1 MLRTTYKSPSSVHV
15 FGFSVDNTD
24 LFPRIPPSIDP
35 TVIRTQI
42 DLQGWSIESL
52 SPNTTQVTLLEQSDP
67 RGWSNKSSIPQVMM
81 STLAGIGEF
90 AIKHGAPPVATRLGG
105 ARALSSKY
113 DPEKETFKFE
123 YESAEARRSH
133 SSSTSTAFPLPVAVR
148 SGDGRNSEASSL
160 RSLPG
165 AAIAP
170 LNLECEI
177 RCDADTWASTF
188 AIVIDPPHS
197 AISVLKRHRLSHE
210 GGGLWLTIE
219 HDPTVLGNNRVVVTV
234 RRGPAS
240 TNGKT
245 GVTVNGS
252 KVKVDVEDLG
262 QADVKLLKKQK
273 RLRPTRAPLD
283 QPPALGTL
291 RKKQSQLSINSPGSP
306 PLDQFKTAPPTSAY
320 SRLAMPLT
328 RWYSTAAD
336 TTRAAIVPMTAPS
349 TPAPPGTTPVDAA
362 VRALGQLSRMHVDR
376 DGESTDPNGWQPV
389 SDREGLKIEKRIVS
403 HVSDSFPVY
412 RAGRIIEGFT
422 AEEVSA
428 SISTQNKDERFDRPT
443 RLQSF
448 GPNITTSH
456 TQAYT
461 TFPFRGRSM
470 LLATV
475 VARLPDGPPPSPS
488 VSTHAAVSTILHA
501 TTSSFDPLTLEFDAS
516 KYNPTNLPTGTI
528 VLEGWILE
536 TIDPYSHEQYAIPS
550 TRCMYVAS
558 VDYSGSMPLS
568 VNNVLNA
575 ALPRVVLT
583 VEASL
588 RANGPLSRA
597 RSPSPMAF
605 APASIA
611 QGPWSLDGVDTE
623 RIGVD
628 TRNDE
633 NGYAL
638 TVIVQP
644 TTAPRDTDG
653 TLSPMSPVLRHTDS
667 KLSVASS
674 SRSTVI
680 DLAEDIRRGKRDLL
694 VADIEVGTLL
704 AKSGCDIEILGMSL
718 PASQFTHNGESVL
731 PFSVPPPAV
740 DLPFRV
746 AVIALAPSVLQS
758 ASLDPTQNPRHLLRV
773 TLPTSGYE
781 PSIDDPLSSRTPP
794 LPRPRWLLDLLND
807 GAVVNVSLK
816 PRSEAGYRLLNQSVS
831 VEDEKVGRPFRESKG
846 PPRFVSRDTPNSTS
860 LSNPLAVNR
869 DFLPLPPAIIPP
881 PVRAESNGDTASIHD
896 SPTLDVPIPPPP
908 PPTMPE
914 PSKRYSFWKYPRL
927 ARFSTSAPT
936 SVNVS
941 PIKAPAPLTLLP
953 EEDRP
958 VELKSVSPTTEVA
971 GTATT
976 DSVLLRPVVSLPGL
990 IIACILCLLLGS
1002 LLRSVL
1008 SEADFVVYPTAEQS
1022 IPPGEIRELRRL
1034 FQWKLGWGRDLVIA
1048 IARRD
1053 GA

>member
-1 MLRTTYKSPSSVHV
+1 MA
-15 FGFSVDNTD
+15 
-24 LFPRIPPSIDP
+24 
-35 TVIRTQI
+35 
-42 DLQGWSIESL
+42 
-52 SPNTTQVTLLEQSDP
+52 
-67 RGWSNKSSIPQVMM
+67 
-81 STLAGIGEF
+81 LA
-90 AIKHGAPPVATRLGG
+90 
-105 ARALSSKY
+105 
-113 DPEKETFKFE
+113 
-123 YESAEARRSH
+123 
-133 SSSTSTAFPLPVAVR
+133 
-148 SGDGRNSEASSL
+148 
-160 RSLPG
+160 
-165 AAIAP
+165 
-170 LNLECEI
+170 
-177 RCDADTWASTF
+177 
-188 AIVIDPPHS
+188 
-197 AISVLKRHRLSHE
+197 
-210 GGGLWLTIE
+210 
-219 HDPTVLGNNRVVVTV
+219 
-234 RRGPAS
+234 
-240 TNGKT
+240 
-245 GVTVNGS
+245 
-252 KVKVDVEDLG
+252 
-262 QADVKLLKKQK
+262 
-273 RLRPTRAPLD
+273 
-283 QPPALGTL
+283 
-291 RKKQSQLSINSPGSP
+291 
-306 PLDQFKTAPPTSAY
+306 
-320 SRLAMPLT
+320 
-328 RWYSTAAD
+328 
-336 TTRAAIVPMTAPS
+336 
-349 TPAPPGTTPVDAA
+349 
-362 VRALGQLSRMHVDR
+362 
-376 DGESTDPNGWQPV
+376 
-389 SDREGLKIEKRIVS
+389 
-403 HVSDSFPVY
+403 
-412 RAGRIIEGFT
+412 
-422 AEEVSA
+422 
-428 SISTQNKDERFDRPT
+428 
-443 RLQSF
+443 
-448 GPNITTSH
+448 
-456 TQAYT
+456 
-461 TFPFRGRSM
+461 
-470 LLATV
+470 
-475 VARLPDGPPPSPS
+475 PD
-488 VSTHAAVSTILHA
+488 
-501 TTSSFDPLTLEFDAS
+501 
-516 KYNPTNLPTGTI
+516 
-528 VLEGWILE
+528 
-536 TIDPYSHEQYAIPS
+536 
-550 TRCMYVAS
+550 
-558 VDYSGSMPLS
+558 
-568 VNNVLNA
+568 
-575 ALPRVVLT
+575 
-583 VEASL
+583 
-588 RANGPLSRA
+588 
-597 RSPSPMAF
+597 
-605 APASIA
+605 SIA

-694 VADIEVGTLL
+694 VAEIEVGTLL

-816 PRSEAGYRLLNQSVS
+816 PRSEAGYRHLGQSVS

-908 PPTMPE
+908 PPPMPE

-990 IIACILCLLLGS
+990 IVACILCLLLGS

-1008 SEADFVVYPTAEQS
+1008 SEADFMVYPTAEQS